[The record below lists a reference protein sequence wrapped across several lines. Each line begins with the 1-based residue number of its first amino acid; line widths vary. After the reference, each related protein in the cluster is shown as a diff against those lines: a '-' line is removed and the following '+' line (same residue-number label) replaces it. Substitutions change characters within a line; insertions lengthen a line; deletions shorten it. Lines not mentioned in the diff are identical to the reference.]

1 MRCPFCGEPDTK
13 VIDSRLGHDGYS
25 IKRRRSCPSCNSRY
39 NTQET
44 TDLSYP
50 RVIKNDNSREIF
62 SQDKITKSVHIAL
75 EKRQAT
81 VESIDKTLQNIF
93 NKCITYQEKE
103 ISSQKIGEFVM
114 QELLLLDN
122 VAYIRYA
129 SVYFS
134 FKDID
139 AFKKMVE
146 NLKNDLSPEMKKLQK
161 KLLDEEE

>member
-1 MRCPFCGEPDTK
+1 
-13 VIDSRLGHDGYS
+13 
-25 IKRRRSCPSCNSRY
+25 
-39 NTQET
+39 
-44 TDLSYP
+44 
-50 RVIKNDNSREIF
+50 
-62 SQDKITKSVHIAL
+62 
-75 EKRQAT
+75 
-81 VESIDKTLQNIF
+81 
-93 NKCITYQEKE
+93 
-103 ISSQKIGEFVM
+103 M

-146 NLKNDLSPEMKKLQK
+146 MLKIDLSPEMKKLQK